1 MWAVS
6 IYAFRRGGWEEKV
19 AAAGILVVS
28 YGAPLSL
35 WATGTLDTRFQHFEA
50 LVALIDGSLAL
61 LLLGVALR
69 SPKFWPLW
77 LTAME
82 MLTVLSHF
90 ALYVPHMLPWSYWN
104 AAVLWSYPMLMVL
117 AFGVRGHHRQVQIG
131 VRRSNA

>member
-35 WATGTLDTRFQHFEA
+35 WATGSLATRFQHFEA
-50 LVALIDGSLAL
+50 VVALIDASLAL

-104 AAVLWSYPMLMVL
+104 AAVLWSYPMLIIL
-117 AFGVRGHHRQVQIG
+117 AFGVKRHHRQVQIG
-131 VRRSNA
+131 AS